1 MKCIAV
7 FCVNYNSYEF
17 LDSFLCSVDK
27 AAKYAGDVS
36 VSVFV
41 ADNTERNI
49 KAISTNVH
57 NINLKIFAYNEN
69 LGYFGAVGRMMDDVP
84 AEDFDYVIISNVD
97 IMIEQDAL
105 AKLVSKY
112 DRNNTVGW
120 IAPQIY
126 SEDEHRDR
134 NPKIMARYSLRR
146 LRMLRLMF
154 KYLLLNSVYKKTLYQ
169 RKKYQVHDPGEIYS
183 GHGSFIILT
192 NEYFK
197 RCDIIDYPVFLFGE
211 EIYLAEKCRVN
222 GLTVYYDPEIKVVD
236 REHASTSKMPSRF
249 YTKCNVEALSYI
261 IRTFYR

>member
-1 MKCIAV
+1 M
-7 FCVNYNSYEF
+7 
-17 LDSFLCSVDK
+17 DSFLCSVDK

-69 LGYFGAVGRMMDDVP
+69 LGYFGAVGRMMCDVP

-105 AKLVSKY
+105 ANLVSKY

-154 KYLLLNSVYKKTLYQ
+154 KYPLLNSVYKKTLYQ
-169 RKKYQVHDPGEIYS
+169 RKNIKFTLLVKFIAATVHS
-183 GHGSFIILT
+183 SF
-192 NEYFK
+192 
-197 RCDIIDYPVFLFGE
+197 
-211 EIYLAEKCRVN
+211 
-222 GLTVYYDPEIKVVD
+222 
-236 REHASTSKMPSRF
+236 
-249 YTKCNVEALSYI
+249 
-261 IRTFYR
+261 